1 MSPIMDSLLR
11 KAPYPE
17 WVLMYR
23 LGLGR
28 DRIAALVRA
37 APATVGY
44 HLGVARRQDPELE
57 AAHRAAGAAPSLVAV
72 ARMEEII
79 DWVTDAGR
87 LPRGRVADQAE
98 RSMEAWI
105 RQRRSEAAA
114 GTLHPSYRDGL
125 ARIPGWDTNAR
136 TAADEARWQARLAE
150 LVRYRAGGND
160 WPRHHEYDTDEE
172 HVLGV
177 WIHGQRQ
184 KFREGTLSPDKA
196 AQLDAAIP
204 GWLQGRTRGRATR
217 P

>member
-1 MSPIMDSLLR
+1 MDGRLR

-28 DRIAALVRA
+28 DHIAALVRA
-37 APATVGY
+37 PPATVGY
-44 HLGVARRQDPELE
+44 HLRVARFQDPQLE
-57 AAHRAAGAAPSLVAV
+57 AAHRAAGAAPSAAAV
-72 ARMEEII
+72 ARMEEVIA
-79 DWVTDAGR
+79 WVTGAGR
-87 LPRGRVADQAE
+87 LPRGRSADQAE

-105 RQRRSEAAA
+105 RQRRSEAAV

-136 TAADEARWQARLAE
+136 TAADEARWHARLAE
-150 LVRYRAGGND
+150 LVRYRAEGID
-160 WPRHHEYDTDEE
+160 WPRHREYDTEE
-172 HVLGV
+172 ERVLGV

-184 KFREGTLSPDKA
+184 KFREGTLSPGKA

-204 GWLQGRTRGRATR
+204 GWQQGRTRGRAAR
-217 P
+217 R

>member
-1 MSPIMDSLLR
+1 MSPIMDRLLR

-44 HLGVARRQDPELE
+44 HLRVARRQDPQLQ
-57 AAHRAAGAAPSLVAV
+57 AAHRAAAAPPAAAAV
-72 ARMEEII
+72 ARMEEVIA
-79 DWVTDAGR
+79 WVTAAGR
-87 LPRGRVADQAE
+87 LPRGRSEDQTE

-125 ARIPGWDTNAR
+125 ARIPGWNTTAR
-136 TAADEARWQARLAE
+136 TAADEARWHARLAE
-150 LVRYRAGGND
+150 LRRYRAEGND
-160 WPRHHEYDTDEE
+160 WPRHQKYATEQE
-172 HVLGV
+172 HTLGV
-177 WIHGQRQ
+177 WIHVQRQ
-184 KFREGTLSPDKA
+184 KLRDGTLSPGKA
-196 AQLDAAIP
+196 AQLDAAAP
-204 GWLQGRTRGRATR
+204 GWQQGRPRGRAVR